1 MTEKQLRHALRLVG
15 RRRKAQQI
23 KDRKLQEDTTALLQ
37 KARGKIP
44 TTEAAQLV
52 GLTRSTVYEVYA
64 GGRKT

>member
-1 MTEKQLRHALRLVG
+1 MSEKQLRQRLRQIG

-23 KDRKLQEDTTALLQ
+23 KERQLQDDTNRMLQ
-37 KARGKIP
+37 QARGVIP
-44 TTEAAQLV
+44 TTEAAELV